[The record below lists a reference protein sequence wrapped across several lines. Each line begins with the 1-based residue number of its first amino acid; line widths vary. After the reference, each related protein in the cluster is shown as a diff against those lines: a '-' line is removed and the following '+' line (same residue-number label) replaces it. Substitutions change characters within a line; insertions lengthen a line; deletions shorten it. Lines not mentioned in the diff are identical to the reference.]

1 MALATW
7 DEIKAQ
13 IGYEDL
19 STEDRLIASDKY
31 ADYFRKYYTE
41 VEPQEAQAVDEAA
54 SSFIYKNSDD
64 ELGSLNPVRRGA
76 QFFAGIGRGL
86 FDSASSSIKGVALA
100 QQMIGEKTGAYADN
114 DPVTER
120 DAYQIGRDLDEFAK
134 SAFGLEDPRLRNDFL
149 NTLFPEAIGTAL
161 GFATA
166 GGVAAGTLAV
176 AAPAAAAAPIG
187 FGLTG
192 ATAAASLATGALGT
206 LQQGQQGYEE
216 AKQYGADEG
225 TARLSALI
233 NAPLGATEA
242 IPFASQGVKLAGKFA
257 GGLSG
262 GALRSVFKT
271 FGKDGI
277 LQGVAK
283 TAAEESLQEGFQ
295 QLGGNIIAQ
304 NLYDPNRGTLEGVGT
319 AMALGGLVG
328 GTIGGGVN
336 AIVRDNESFYA
347 DELGKDIE
355 EKTALASAAVD
366 ERREQILYAAR
377 NAYRTS
383 ESKVN
388 LETGEETSTEKS
400 KTVFGDRL
408 GGDVPD
414 IGENPALNSVPIGR
428 DVRQDKDGT
437 NIETITYHTPMGLLW
452 EAEFKSGQPIAVR
465 DVTDT
470 SPTLQPLGEPQD
482 PATAR
487 ALGRGLKEE
496 FGLETEGEMD
506 RRLIDEA
513 TRRMQSGVEGVGKE
527 ATPINQLETPRVP
540 ERDDAGV
547 ARQEQLV
554 REIDRLYR
562 LRDSS
567 LAKQILTGQSPDAGS
582 VGDGNPNTAVEVI
595 KYDNNGRVVQPKAKP
610 TQLVSR
616 LNTMIAARERE
627 LRGLKARPESY
638 IYASVRNQ
646 PPSYSQRAALV
657 QGYERLW
664 NSITSPQLR
673 KQIEME
679 VGNIDEAAASMNLP
693 LGAVA
698 YYRKAIQG
706 RKEMIFLSDK
716 LATNQTV
723 TREMLHELGH
733 SFWHT
738 LPAGIQSKV
747 IQLWKAETGSRT
759 GVLFEEGGALKPEVS
774 PYVMTSPQEF
784 FSERL
789 SWSNDNW
796 AKGRTEASGVMQ
808 KTGNGFRSMLDRFL
822 RYTGHGERLNLE
834 FKTFLNQGDRFA
846 ASRDRS
852 VASFVAEG
860 AQSGFDTGLKREVSA
875 SVRGM
880 LDFGKIYDFVKS
892 NEGGFTVDPVQFRM
906 PQSGFVVAPSKKTED
921 SLVYEI
927 EAGLGRDG
935 MIKALRSYL
944 LSQEDL
950 IKGFGFGKEL
960 VGVDGRGAFFGGW
973 RKTEENGVAIP
984 QDRQPLVIDMS
995 FILDKKEDALYL
1007 AENGEQEAIFDIS
1020 AGVAIDTAEGISQLR
1035 AGGVY
1040 SPNDRGRLQELGG
1053 QIDYIA
1059 GRKGSFRTAADRIG
1073 RTIRPANNQAADNN
1087 RTQGVPQEGSPE
1099 VAASARGSR
1108 SLNLSPQER
1117 GDLGFWVSQR
1127 IPDAVKRTEDGLS
1140 SDLVIGLDAILS
1152 DKTLA
1157 AKQADYLRRYIGW
1170 RTEAKTDED
1179 VIRDFSNHIKA
1190 NLLYLYDSYDPNLR
1204 QRAKQWYQGGRKIA
1218 DEWASKYGYTTPQ
1231 VAAVIASLSPRAN
1244 WFVNLTMAERL
1255 IDIHNKSKDKP
1266 FTEAMMK
1273 EARKFLKPFQ
1283 YRAVKNSIGKTYA
1296 QLTSN
1301 FEKAIF
1307 IRVYD
1312 QTNNDRSYYAYSP
1325 EGSRLGKFKTKAGE
1339 DAKTAWTSFGFIA
1352 KGVSVLENGSREN
1365 ISKILGGEHKVR
1377 NFYNN
1382 ILLPNLSDFGDVT
1395 IDTHAVAAGLLR
1407 PLSGNDFEVGQ
1418 ALGVGAPSSSLTGV
1432 SGMYGVYADAYRNAA
1447 AERGVLPREMQSITW
1462 EAVRGLFKPTFK
1474 NAKNKALIN
1483 NTWKEYSNGEATAD
1497 NTRQRISSIA
1507 GGIERPSWA
1516 VSDSGVYDPQQ
1527 NSANTGELFGSGLA
1541 GQEAGGRVGRRV
1553 SSVPSDSVST
1563 AANVASPSTVPES
1576 GVELSRRGEQ
1586 SFYPLPFQV
1595 FNKSVDENP
1604 DLTIP
1609 ASVLGG
1615 ENPKS
1620 LPLNALASLKRAVAF
1635 YDNAVASGAHKP
1647 RIDEKYGRII
1657 AQSIIDADKY
1667 AGDRGEAYSKL
1678 TKEAIKISDKRRAYR
1693 SSLGYIG
1700 YSSRGAEFTTVV
1712 HETAHSLTTDKI
1724 SFLRAYDFATEK
1736 SNRMTRIPYNKAL
1749 EKYLKSDN
1757 QDPKIVRL
1765 IELYKSTL
1773 KQLNLESFYLRG
1785 FQTKSENNPKFGI
1798 EIRDE
1803 GSRYVVRARGYLPTP
1818 PASRLQE
1825 GGLEFRPYYGR
1836 NSEYRIGD
1844 RRRQKDGAPE
1854 GINSKISDLQRFIF
1868 STTGTTVAY
1877 KWTERSSAAVPK
1889 SMIPQGR
1896 DPIDYIKT
1904 LLGYAGYR
1912 DVDFGSITRVDLKS
1926 MEDIDEP
1933 QRLVIVDE
1941 SEDFSKITR
1950 NKPLASAEAD
1960 TTVFRGGDYALG
1972 NLDEFIA
1979 AAFSSANAQAVLKTL
1994 KGDGQN
2000 KSLWQSLVD
2009 AIRELL
2015 GLSTDNTMLE
2025 SIMDASYDLA
2035 GLRKPQAA
2043 TIVDVSDQRPSMAE
2057 ATGQGGSR
2065 APPEVQASTRGE
2077 SSISLDPSVA
2087 ASTRGEQAQRL
2098 LEPVISFGRQQLRT
2112 GGALPNDI
2120 FRIGE
2125 QRGFRI
2131 NEKMMRANNAV
2142 TDLEAAV
2149 KAATGKPMSKLDDKE
2164 VQRLNEALSNPAVR
2178 VRMAPQIAA
2187 AVGNARN
2194 LIDSLTS
2201 EMVRIGAVPEHL
2213 IPVFEA
2219 NKGVY
2224 VTRAYEKW
2232 ENPNYK
2238 NPFDTLPKEVRNKIE
2253 STVKSWM
2260 ENKYANAYA
2269 KEQSLARGESGID
2282 PKSPA
2287 FMADLQAGLNKARSN
2302 GISKSEI
2309 RGYIDY
2315 LASPEDSPFGLLGSG
2330 LTKDLSIVTPR
2341 KEIPAEIRQLW
2352 GEIKDPR
2359 VNILNSV
2366 QRMAAFLETH
2376 QMLRDMKDAGMNKI
2390 FFSTPRQGFST
2401 RIVTDGSR
2409 TASPLNMF
2417 VEGMRNDIYT
2427 SEEIADALR
2436 YTFGGRSRPESA
2448 IQKLGEFYL
2457 KANGISK
2464 FAKTVLSV
2472 QTQVRNVLGNAQFLV
2487 ANGYIFS
2494 PDGAIA
2500 LQKLR
2505 ELALPV
2511 AGTTLGISRD
2521 KAMRDYAAKL
2531 SRLGIVGQG
2540 FFANEMQSYFKDANV
2555 NTAIN
2560 FYDNYLMRAVKTVGK
2575 VATSA
2580 YQLGDQIPKVI
2591 AFEVEL
2597 ARLRRAF
2604 PSTPA
2609 SRLEVMAAD
2618 KVLNLL
2624 PTYSRIPRL
2633 GNTLR
2638 SQPFLGSF
2646 ISFPLEV
2653 VRTGYNLIGTI
2664 NEELRSENPEIRKTG
2679 AYRLVGSL
2687 VATVGFTAAAS
2698 AIATA
2703 MGIDDEED
2711 KAIRQL
2717 DAPWDKYSTKLYLGR
2732 DDKGNVQQVNLSY
2745 VDPYNYFRDPLIAL
2759 AKADGSWEQRLLEAV
2774 KTGFEPLYGE
2784 QILTGKIL
2792 DITRNKKGTTGGRV
2806 YNPEG
2811 SLFDRSAA
2819 ISAHMFEAFNIGTV
2833 TSGLRIYKGLRGEVT
2848 QTGRAYDP
2856 ALETLAVVTGQR
2868 VVTLDPRQGL
2878 SFTARRFNNR
2888 INDATGVF
2896 TATYYDRSKITEEGK
2911 LNAYKGMMDS
2921 RKDIFLETGRTVN
2934 AAMRLGVSRGEVLKI
2949 LREQGVSQQS
2959 ALALVSGT
2967 VAPYNPRDRAVR
2979 SDVEAI
2985 RRAIPAR

>member
-41 VEPQEAQAVDEAA
+41 VEPQDAQAVDEAA

-166 GGVAAGTLAV
+166 GGIAAGTLAV

-187 FGLTG
+187 LGLTG

-383 ESKVN
+383 ESKVD

-428 DVRQDKDGT
+428 DIRQDKDGT

-470 SPTLQPLGEPQD
+470 SPTLQPLREPQD

-513 TRRMQSGVEGVGKE
+513 TRRMQSGREGIGKE

-547 ARQEQLV
+547 ARQEQLA

-673 KQIEME
+673 KQIDME

-789 SWSNDNW
+789 SWTNDNW
-796 AKGRTEASGVMQ
+796 AKGRTEASGIMQ

-852 VASFVAEG
+852 VASFAAEG

-927 EAGLGRDG
+927 EAGLGREG

-973 RKTEENGVAIP
+973 RKTEANGVAIP
-984 QDRQPLVIDMS
+984 QDQQPLVIDMS

-1059 GRKGSFRTAADRIG
+1059 GRKGSFRAAADRIG
-1073 RTIRPANNQAADNN
+1073 RTIRPANNQAAEDN
-1087 RTQGVPQEGSPE
+1087 RAQSVPQEGSPE

-1108 SLNLSPQER
+1108 SLNLSPKER

-1127 IPDAVKRTEDGLS
+1127 IPNAVKKSEDGLN

-1152 DKTLA
+1152 DKNLA
-1157 AKQADYLRRYIGW
+1157 AKQADYFRRYIGW
-1170 RTEAKTDED
+1170 KTEAKTDED
-1179 VIRDFSNHIKA
+1179 VIKDFSNHIKA

-1204 QRAKQWYQGGRKIA
+1204 ERAKQWYQGGRKIA

-1255 IDIHNKSKDKP
+1255 IDIHTKAKDKP

-1273 EARKFLKPFQ
+1273 EARKILKPFQ
-1283 YRAVKNSIGKTYA
+1283 YRTVKNSLGKTYA

-1462 EAVRGLFKPTFK
+1462 EAVRGLFKPAFK

-1483 NTWKEYSNGEATAD
+1483 NTWKEYSKGEATAD
-1497 NTRQRISSIA
+1497 NTRRRISSIA

-1541 GQEAGGRVGRRV
+1541 GQEAGGRVERRV
-1553 SSVPSDSVST
+1553 PSVPSDSVPT
-1563 AANVASPSTVPES
+1563 ADDVVSPSTAPEG
-1576 GVELSRRGEQ
+1576 GVELSRRGGGQTRSILNQDDQILYHYNNIGRNFSQWELVGKTAREALLYII
-1586 SFYPLPFQV
+1586 S
-1595 FNKSVDENP
+1595 KE
-1604 DLTIP
+1604 
-1609 ASVLGG
+1609 G
-1615 ENPKS
+1615 ENRSKPNR
-1620 LPLNALASLKRAVAF
+1620 LRGLAKVNIDFKKWNKQYERTLSIAKMLSRSEF
-1635 YDNAVASGAHKP
+1635 DNL
-1647 RIDEKYGRII
+1647 D
-1657 AQSIIDADKY
+1657 
-1667 AGDRGEAYSKL
+1667 
-1678 TKEAIKISDKRRAYR
+1678 SDKMRSGRLGDRAYR
-1693 SSLGYIG
+1693 SEMGYIG
-1700 YSSRGAEFTTVV
+1700 IGYNGINLGVLV
-1712 HETAHSLTTDKI
+1712 HEVAHTITADQIRKYTKRPSTMDSGSYAKQI
-1724 SFLRAYDFATEK
+1724 K
-1736 SNRMTRIPYNKAL
+1736 SAL
-1749 EKYLKSDN
+1749 ENKETPEPIKR
-1757 QDPKIVRL
+1757 IIRL
-1765 IELYKSTL
+1765 YQSTL
-1773 KQLNLESFYLRG
+1773 RQLNLTDQYLDGIKYKRDP
-1785 FQTKSENNPKFGI
+1785 NPVYVKMAV
-1798 EIRDE
+1798 
-1803 GSRYVVRARGYLPTP
+1803 SRSSQRARSDLDLP
-1818 PASRLQE
+1818 S
-1825 GGLEFRPYYGR
+1825 GL
-1836 NSEYRIGD
+1836 
-1844 RRRQKDGAPE
+1844 
-1854 GINSKISDLQRFIF
+1854 KISLTLN
-1868 STTGTTVAY
+1868 STDG
-1877 KWTERSSAAVPK
+1877 RSSAALKKAILKNHRALFPNMRSTDVSK
-1889 SMIPQGR
+1889 GWSELGDVALYIPEN
-1896 DPIDYIKT
+1896 
-1904 LLGYAGYR
+1904 
-1912 DVDFGSITRVDLKS
+1912 V
-1926 MEDIDEP
+1926 
-1933 QRLVIVDE
+1933 
-1941 SEDFSKITR
+1941 
-1950 NKPLASAEAD
+1950 NLASAISAIIGVETITETSVFDRVKEAMLNGGGFAISSSAIAEVEVGGGRGKVNPISNSNPD
-1960 TTVFRGGDYALG
+1960 RTTRAGGDYAFG

-1979 AAFSSANAQAVLKTL
+1979 EAFSNGSFQDVLETL
-1994 KGDGQN
+1994 DGDQ
-2000 KSLWQSLVD
+2000 KSSLWRDLVE
-2009 AIRELL
+2009 AIANLL
-2015 GLSTDNTMLE
+2015 GITDTTMMF
-2025 SIMDASYDLA
+2025 SIMDATFEIGELSNW
-2035 GLRKPQAA
+2035 KAA
-2043 TIVDVSDQRPSMAE
+2043 TIVDVSDQRPSMDE

-2065 APPEVQASTRGE
+2065 ALPEVQASTRGE
-2077 SSISLDPSVA
+2077 SSINLDPSVA

-2098 LEPVISFGRQQLRT
+2098 LEPLISFGRQQLRT

-2238 NPFDTLPKEVRNKIE
+2238 NPFDTLPKEVKNKIE

-2260 ENKYANAYA
+2260 ETKYANAYA

-2287 FMADLQAGLNKARSN
+2287 FMADFQAGLSKAKNS
-2302 GISKSEI
+2302 GITKSEI

-2417 VEGMRNDIYT
+2417 VEGMRNEIYT

-2711 KAIRQL
+2711 RAIRQL

-2819 ISAHMFEAFNIGTV
+2819 ISAHMFDAFNIGTV

-2888 INDATGVF
+2888 INDSTGVF

-2921 RKDIFLETGRTVN
+2921 RKDIFLETGRIVN

-2959 ALALVSGT
+2959 ALALLSGT